1 MALVKRALVG
11 CMLLIG
17 ALLPSGIASAALH
30 VAAKTTSPGAPTIT
44 SVKAGNAVATV
55 NWKAGSTGGLAVT
68 YSVASSPTG
77 GTCALTTKLT
87 CIVKPLTNGT
97 SYTFVVTAK
106 NAKGST
112 SSVSSYPAVMPAT
125 VPSAPTGVTG
135 YPGDRSIFLTW
146 TAPTNT
152 GGPAISN
159 YAVTSSPAGLTCPSS
174 STTSCTLSNAVNGKA
189 YTFTVKATNASGLTS
204 PASLA
209 SAKVT
214 PSAAKSICSTVAANQ
229 NYVGANLSQCNLS
242 GLDLSNANFKN
253 ANLSNTNLGGTKLA
267 GTILTGANL
276 AGANLSGVQSGSITG
291 AAAQLPAGWAL
302 QNGFLFGP
310 GADLHGSS
318 IQGVTLNKFNLS
330 GVNLQGATISS
341 STLTNTNFSN
351 ASFSNAQLYSDT
363 FDGSN
368 FNGAN
373 FSNITISSGSMNGVT
388 SGNIQGLRGVAS
400 GSGGLTC
407 CNSLGSNYYYG
418 NVSGMANPNGS
429 SAYLPIAVY
438 NGYLFGGGANNS
450 GVDFSNNTFPSGAFL
465 GNTNL
470 HNANFSNVT
479 ANNADWSD
487 SWMAGVNLTN
497 ASVKGGTFSA
507 VDLTGATL
515 SGADFTNVQMRSL
528 GSNAYVELKN
538 TNWST
543 VTMTGIA
550 TAGIDSGPTAVP
562 SGWGFIG
569 GYLVGP
575 GANLSGQDLNSLNLS
590 TVSLAGTNFTSANL
604 SGANLRNASLAGTNF
619 TSANLSGANLTGQ
632 DLSGATITH
641 LNAVGIIGSPTL
653 PANWVEVQQ
662 VLFGPTA
669 NIQSATLT
677 NANLSGVNLQGAT
690 ISSSTLTNT
699 NFSNASFSNAQLY
712 SDTFD
717 GSNFNGANFSNIT
730 ISSGSMNGV
739 TSGNIQGL
747 RGVASGSGGLTCC
760 NSLGSNY
767 YYGNV
772 SGMANPNGSS
782 AYLPI
787 AVYNGYLFGGGANNS
802 GVDFSNNTF
811 PSGAFLGN
819 TNLHNANFSN
829 VTANNADWSDSWM
842 AGVNLTNASVKGGTF
857 SAVDLTGAT
866 LSGAD
871 FTGSN
876 FRTNAVLSSVSLGG
890 VIWTNCSF
898 DYTTLSS
905 DDLSNADLSDALLT
919 GNMITT
925 NLTGTDYLLP
935 AGWTVVNGHL
945 TYG

>member
-11 CMLLIG
+11 CMFLIG
-17 ALLPSGIASAALH
+17 AVLPSGIASAALH

-44 SVKAGNAVATV
+44 SVKAGNALATV
-55 NWKAGSTGGLAVT
+55 TWKAGSTGGLAVT
-68 YSVASSPTG
+68 YTVASSPTG

-152 GGPAISN
+152 GGPVISK

-214 PSAAKSICSTVAANQ
+214 PLAAKSICSTVAANQ

-253 ANLSNTNLGGTKLA
+253 ADLSNTNLGGTKLA

-302 QNGFLFGP
+302 QNGFLFGA

-330 GVNLQGATISS
+330 GVNLQGATIQNSS
-341 STLTNTNFSN
+341 LTNTNFSN
-351 ASFSNAQLYSDT
+351 ASFSNAEFVGTT

-373 FSNITISSGSMNGVT
+373 FAGIYISGGSMNGVT

-400 GSGGLTC
+400 GSGYFC
-407 CNSLGSNYYYG
+407 SDWGSGGYYCGY
-418 NVSGMANPNGS
+418 VSGMANPNGS
-429 SAYLPIAVY
+429 TVSDPIAVY
-438 NGYLFGGGANNS
+438 NGYIFGGGANNS

-479 ANNADWSD
+479 ANNADWSY

-497 ASVKGGTFSA
+497 ASVKGGIFNA

-515 SGADFTNVQMRSL
+515 T
-528 GSNAYVELKN
+528 
-538 TNWST
+538 
-543 VTMTGIA
+543 
-550 TAGIDSGPTAVP
+550 
-562 SGWGFIG
+562 
-569 GYLVGP
+569 
-575 GANLSGQDLNSLNLS
+575 
-590 TVSLAGTNFTSANL
+590 
-604 SGANLRNASLAGTNF
+604 
-619 TSANLSGANLTGQ
+619 
-632 DLSGATITH
+632 
-641 LNAVGIIGSPTL
+641 
-653 PANWVEVQQ
+653 
-662 VLFGPTA
+662 
-669 NIQSATLT
+669 
-677 NANLSGVNLQGAT
+677 
-690 ISSSTLTNT
+690 
-699 NFSNASFSNAQLY
+699 
-712 SDTFD
+712 
-717 GSNFNGANFSNIT
+717 
-730 ISSGSMNGV
+730 
-739 TSGNIQGL
+739 
-747 RGVASGSGGLTCC
+747 
-760 NSLGSNY
+760 
-767 YYGNV
+767 
-772 SGMANPNGSS
+772 
-782 AYLPI
+782 
-787 AVYNGYLFGGGANNS
+787 
-802 GVDFSNNTF
+802 
-811 PSGAFLGN
+811 
-819 TNLHNANFSN
+819 
-829 VTANNADWSDSWM
+829 
-842 AGVNLTNASVKGGTF
+842 
-857 SAVDLTGAT
+857 
-866 LSGAD
+866 GAD
-871 FTGSN
+871 FTGSD
-876 FRTNAVLSSVSLGG
+876 FRTNALLKSVSLGG

-919 GNMITT
+919 GNMITS

-935 AGWTVVNGHL
+935 AGWTLVNGHL